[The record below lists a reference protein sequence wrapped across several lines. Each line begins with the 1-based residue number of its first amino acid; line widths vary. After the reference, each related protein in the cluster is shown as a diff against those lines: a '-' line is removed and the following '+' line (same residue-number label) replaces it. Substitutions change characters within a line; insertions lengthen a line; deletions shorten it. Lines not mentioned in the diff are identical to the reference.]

1 MLKKCDEQLE
11 PVGLAFRLARRAPRR
26 SNGRSAPKAHLTLPT
41 RPQGLCSRSLAARTC
56 GPGDAACTDSHFS
69 SHGELLACFRS
80 LQQVETKRGERR
92 EKKKGRLHKEKRLLQ
107 KNILHHRGCY
117 VRDSVQ
123 NFFAL
128 IFLTWGIG
136 ESVNSTNENHV
147 FVVQVKE

>member
-1 MLKKCDEQLE
+1 MKSAQKEMRALDEPEKAE
-11 PVGLAFRLARRAPRR
+11 PKGLADRFKWRR
-26 SNGRSAPKAHLTLPT
+26 K
-41 RPQGLCSRSLAARTC
+41 
-56 GPGDAACTDSHFS
+56 
-69 SHGELLACFRS
+69 
-80 LQQVETKRGERR
+80 ER
-92 EKKKGRLHKEKRLLQ
+92 KKKGRLHKEKRLLQ